1 MIDIWDWSLI
11 YPIKTGAGVDPLINA
26 FIIDTGICY
35 AKSKIGIVEHIAAI
49 KS

>member
-1 MIDIWDWSLI
+1 MIDIWDWFLI
-11 YPIKTGAGVDPLINA
+11 YSIKTGAGVDALINA
-26 FIIDTGICY
+26 FIDTGICY